1 MCAVFSKQPLLAE
14 GRMVVAIFSL
24 YWSPKKKSY
33 KDTGKC
39 TNFKYRKYKKSSSSQ
54 DDIL

>member
-1 MCAVFSKQPLLAE
+1 MCAVFSKQTLLAE

-39 TNFKYRKYKKSSSSQ
+39 TNFKYKKYKKSSSSQ